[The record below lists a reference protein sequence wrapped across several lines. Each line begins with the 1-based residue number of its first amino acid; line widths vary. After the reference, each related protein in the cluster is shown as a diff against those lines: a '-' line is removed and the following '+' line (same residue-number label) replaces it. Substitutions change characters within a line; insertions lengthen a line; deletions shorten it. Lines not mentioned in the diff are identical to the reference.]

1 MAITS
6 VDTPLPALETLAA
19 PPGTREGRVAVLM
32 YHGIER
38 QNAAGTDLAA
48 RKYHVPEA
56 QFHAQLAALA
66 SFRTVLLSELDRGG
80 ETGAAGRARRVVLTF
95 DDGLESV
102 YEIAW
107 PLLQARGARAEVFIN
122 PASVGAAG
130 YANWRQLRA
139 MAEAGMAIQSHGWA
153 HLDLTRLPPRLLRE
167 SLFRSKAEIEERIGA
182 PVETLA
188 VPFGLCDRRV
198 IALAL
203 EAGYRRICNSSADFA
218 RPGVSCVPRF
228 AVYRSTS
235 AAEVL
240 RLASLQRTAR
250 ARRAAREVL
259 VAAPRRLKRA
269 RARLAVRHQAHCRA
283 TTAASLDAAP
293 VATPMHV
300 PPRSE
305 AAQPLRIFVLIDA
318 LGGECPAARDW
329 LADLCPYRASL
340 RTILGFSS
348 GAIPTILTG
357 QPPAATGHWNLFYFD
372 PAGSPFRWL
381 RHLDFVPRRL
391 RNGRLERK
399 ALTLAGRHLLG
410 LGPLFE
416 CGVEPSLARWFNWVE
431 KNDIFAPGGIW
442 GAPSIFDELAAKG
455 FSYRVYTYRH
465 FTDEQALLAAR
476 ADVAASDARF
486 YFLYLSELDGFLHFH
501 CQDQRAI
508 AERLAWYGSQLR
520 ALYAA
525 ARQRSQEV
533 MLTIFSDHGM
543 TPVIRRVDLAGEIGR
558 LSVEAPRDYLA
569 VYDSTM
575 ARFWFFSER
584 GRRAILDCLS
594 RQTCGRLLNDAEL
607 DRQGVFFP
615 DRRFGQAI
623 FLLSPGCMMAR
634 SHFNGAGWDPAGMHG
649 YEPDDPDSRAIF
661 LSDRQPP
668 RAMSSIADIHACLR
682 LGVEEASQ

>member
-1 MAITS
+1 MAMTS
-6 VDTPLPALETLAA
+6 VDTPLPALQTPAA
-19 PPGTREGRVAVLM
+19 PPGTREDRVAVLM

-38 QNAAGTDLAA
+38 RGAAGTDLAA

-66 SFRTVLLSELDRGG
+66 GFRAVLLSELDQGG

-102 YEIAW
+102 YEVAW
-107 PLLQARGARAEVFIN
+107 PLMQARGVRAEVFVN
-122 PASVGAAG
+122 PANVGAAG

-153 HLDLTRLPPRLLRE
+153 HLDLTRLPSRVLRDH
-167 SLFRSKAEIEERIGA
+167 LFRSKAEIEERIGA

-203 EAGYRRICNSSADFA
+203 EAGYRRVCNSSAGFA
-218 RPGVSCVPRF
+218 RPGSSCVPRF
-228 AVYRSTS
+228 AVYRSTA

-250 ARRAAREVL
+250 VRRVAREVL

-269 RARLAVRHQAHCRA
+269 RARLALRPEAHCRA
-283 TTAASLDAAP
+283 AAAGSLGAAP
-293 VATPMHV
+293 VGTSKHV
-300 PPRSE
+300 PPRS
-305 AAQPLRIFVLIDA
+305 
-318 LGGECPAARDW
+318 PAARGW
-329 LADLCPYRASL
+329 LADLCPYRTSL
-340 RTILGFSS
+340 RSILGFSS

-357 QPPAATGHWNLFYFD
+357 QLPAATGHWNLFYFD

-391 RNGRLERK
+391 RDGRLERK

-410 LGPLFE
+410 LGPLF
-416 CGVEPSLARWFNWVE
+416 
-431 KNDIFAPGGIW
+431 
-442 GAPSIFDELAAKG
+442 DELAAKAL
-455 FSYRVYTYRH
+455 SYRVYTYRH

-476 ADVAASDARF
+476 ADVAASDALF

-508 AERLAWYGSQLR
+508 AQRLDWYGGQLR

-525 ARQRSQEV
+525 ARQRSRDV
-533 MLTIFSDHGM
+533 TLTIFSDHGM
-543 TPVIRRVDLAGEIGR
+543 TAVVRRVDLAGEIGR
-558 LSVEAPRDYLA
+558 LTVESPRDYLA

-584 GRRAILDCLS
+584 GRCAILDCLS
-594 RQTCGRLLNDAEL
+594 RQSCGRLLNDAEL
-607 DRQGVFFP
+607 ARQGV
-615 DRRFGQAI
+615 D
-623 FLLSPGCMMAR
+623 
-634 SHFNGAGWDPAGMHG
+634 
-649 YEPDDPDSRAIF
+649 
-661 LSDRQPP
+661 
-668 RAMSSIADIHACLR
+668 
-682 LGVEEASQ
+682 